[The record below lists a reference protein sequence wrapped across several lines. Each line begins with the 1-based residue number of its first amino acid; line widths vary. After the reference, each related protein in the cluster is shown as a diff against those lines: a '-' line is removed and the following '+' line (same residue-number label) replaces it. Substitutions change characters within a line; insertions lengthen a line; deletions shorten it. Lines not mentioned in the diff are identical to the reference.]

1 MAADNKI
8 EKKAVKVE
16 KAEYQIVAFGVDELP
31 AYHDPEKPDET
42 AIKLAIELFE
52 VQMKEFNPADK
63 GRYDG
68 HGRYGHTFE
77 VKIKWTIAQNLAVQR
92 YPQIIDIFE

>member
-8 EKKAVKVE
+8 EKKAKVE

-31 AYHDPEKPDET
+31 AYHNPQNPDES

-52 VQMKEFNPADK
+52 VPSKDFNPADK

-77 VKIKWTIAQNLAVQR
+77 VKIKWAVAQNLAVMR